1 MATIAA
7 ILSAGAPLASD
18 QGRLARKPA
27 APSRVSSWGRVLLE
41 ALVESRMRA
50 ARRELRLRQLMVDE
64 TGLILGGMRERRA
77 MLPFAAN

>member
-7 ILSAGAPLASD
+7 ANFPASA
-18 QGRLARKPA
+18 QGRPARKPA
-27 APSRVSSWGRVLLE
+27 APSWGRGLLE

-64 TGLILGGMRERRA
+64 TGLILGDKRERRA
-77 MLPFAAN
+77 LLPFATN